1 MANIRRITLEDKTIT
16 LLGTAHVSSSSA
28 EDVKKLADEIKP
40 DNICIELDEERYN
53 SLVNHD
59 RWADTDITKVIKEK
73 RTTLLLVNIILSS
86 YQARIASSFD
96 VDTGVEMQMGM
107 KIADKMN
114 IPLTL
119 ADRNIKTTFLRIF
132 RKMSFFEKIKLLAGL
147 ISSFFDDE
155 DISEEDLEELKT
167 QDFIEGALTEIGTTF
182 PDLKRYLV
190 DERDIYLSQKI
201 RNAKGK
207 NILAVL
213 GAAHLDGVEKNI
225 QKEIDIEELDTIP
238 KGSAL
243 PKVIGVLIPL
253 AIIVMIVSTFF
264 QNKNVALTQIF
275 NWILYNSTLSAFGV
289 LLAGGSVLSI
299 LTAVVAAPITSLN
312 PLLAAGWFAGL
323 VEAWIRKPKV
333 SDFEN
338 LSKDLSS
345 MKGLWKNRVTK
356 VLLVVTFANLGS
368 TIGTFVGGLHVFS
381 GFSKIFIR

>member
-1 MANIRRITLEDKTIT
+1 MGNIRRITLEDKTIT

-107 KIADKMN
+107 KISKEMN

-155 DISEEDLEELKT
+155 DLSEEDLEELKT

-213 GAAHLDGVEKNI
+213 GAAHLDGVYKNI
-225 QKEIDIEELDTIP
+225 QKDIDIEELDEIP
-238 KGSAL
+238 KGSPI

-253 AIIVMIVSTFF
+253 AIIVMIITTFF
-264 QNKNVALTQIF
+264 KNKNVALAQIF

-289 LLAGGSVLSI
+289 LLAGGSILSI
-299 LTAVVAAPITSLN
+299 LTAIVAAPITSLN